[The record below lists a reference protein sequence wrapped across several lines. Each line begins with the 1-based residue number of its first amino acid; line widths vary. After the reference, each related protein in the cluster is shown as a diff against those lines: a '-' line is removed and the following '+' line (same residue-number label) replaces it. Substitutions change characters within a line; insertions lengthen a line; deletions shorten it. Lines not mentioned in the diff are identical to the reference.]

1 MRLLRLLRGT
11 IGTAIIWAVGW
22 ALAGTILRLT
32 QATVFGALGL
42 DAGIFTRLALIGGLF
57 YAISG
62 AFAGGLFAMLMAVNE
77 RRRTF
82 SDLSTRRVVAWGTLA
97 GLSYPVLW
105 FTVRTVTFGSAPIG
119 GLLFSFILPAALGAA
134 SAWGMLS
141 LARRSNPP
149 DPLMLDT
156 ARPSEWSPSESIH
169 ENQTTRS

>member
-11 IGTAIIWAVGW
+11 IGTAITWAVGW
-22 ALAGTILRLT
+22 TLAGTALRLA
-32 QATVFGALGL
+32 QAAVFDFFGL
-42 DAGIFTRLALIGGLF
+42 DASLLLRFTVIGGLF

-82 SDLSTRRVVAWGTLA
+82 SELSTRRVVAWGTLA

-105 FTVRTVTFGSAPIG
+105 FTVRTVMFGSAYIG
-119 GLLFSFILPAALGAA
+119 GLLFSFIVPAALGAA